1 VFEGFLKEEGLMA
14 DEILPDLS
22 IVLGFLRSG
31 QGVSKTELGRLS
43 GVPPKLIHEYERG
56 RKALNRKRLEHI
68 ISFLGLPPEA
78 VDETLARLEAN
89 RAATRPPNGG
99 VDRLSESQRRIE
111 AAAVRGGRMAA
122 DFVRS
127 FLTLL
132 TLEGEALTARQEAD
146 FLWSKLKRRKP
157 AERRVL
163 VEDSK
168 RFRTWALCEKL
179 AAESIEAAGNDPR
192 EALELAELSL
202 RIAERVPGEQAWRW
216 RLEGYAGVHLANARR
231 VCGDLRGADQDIA
244 RAKKLWEAGAS
255 GDPGLL
261 SEAVF
266 LGLEANLRRAQRRF
280 AEALERLTE
289 AMAADRGE
297 MRARLLYTRAR
308 IFEGLGDLEKSAEA
322 LREASTLITAHREP
336 RLALG
341 VHYHFLLNLCR
352 RGNAVEAASGLN
364 KVRELAEAQGKELD
378 LVNLVWLEGLVASGL
393 GQKEEA
399 RKRFEQVRREFA
411 TRRMAYDYALVSLE
425 LALVLQDEG
434 RTSEIYNLA
443 EEMFWIF
450 RDQGVHREALAAL
463 KLFCEAAKQEAATT
477 ELTRRVVRYL
487 YRAQHDPELR
497 FEETGTEAK

>member
-1 VFEGFLKEEGLMA
+1 MA

-43 GVPPKLIHEYERG
+43 GVPAKLIHEYERG
-56 RKALNRKRLEHI
+56 RKALNRKRLEHL

-89 RAATRPPNGG
+89 RAAAKPPNGG
-99 VDRLSESQRRIE
+99 GDRLSESHRRIE

-168 RFRTWALCEKL
+168 RFRTWALCEKV

-192 EALELAELSL
+192 EALELAELAL

-216 RLEGYAGVHLANARR
+216 RLEGYAGVHIANARR

-261 SEAVF
+261 NEARV
-266 LGLEANLRRAQRRF
+266 LWLEATLRRAQRRF
-280 AEALERLTE
+280 AEAIERLAE
-289 AMAADRGE
+289 AVAVDQGDIRG
-297 MRARLLYTRAR
+297 RLLLTKSQILY
-308 IFEGLGDLEKSAEA
+308 IQGDIESSTALLQEA
-322 LREASTLITAHREP
+322 TLFIDAQREP

-341 VHYHFLLNLCR
+341 VQFQFLANLCHER
-352 RGNAVEAASGLN
+352 RAAEAEPRLSE
-364 KVRELAEAQGKELD
+364 VRVLAERQGKEID
-378 LVNLVWLEGLVASGL
+378 LLRVVWLEGRIAAGL
-393 GQKEEA
+393 GRREEA
-399 RKRFEQVRREFA
+399 RKAFEQVRREFV
-411 TRRMAYDYALVSLE
+411 RRKLAFDYALVSLE
-425 LALVLQDEG
+425 LALVFLEQGHIREV
-434 RTSEIYNLA
+434 RALA

-450 RDQGVHREALAAL
+450 NEKGVHREAFAAL
-463 KLFCEAAKQEAATT
+463 QLFCEAAKREAATA
-477 ELTRRVVRYL
+477 ELTQRVVRYL

-497 FEETGTEAK
+497 FEEAGAEPR

>member
-1 VFEGFLKEEGLMA
+1 MA
-14 DEILPDLS
+14 DEVLPDLS

-56 RKALNRKRLEHI
+56 RKALNRKRLEKL

-89 RAATRPPNGG
+89 RAAARPPNGG
-99 VDRLSESQRRIE
+99 ADRLSESHRRIE

-168 RFRTWALCEKL
+168 RFRTWALCEKV

-192 EALELAELSL
+192 EALDLAELSL

-216 RLEGYAGVHLANARR
+216 RLQGYAGVHVANARR
-231 VCGDLRGADQDIA
+231 VCGDLRGADYEIA
-244 RAKKLWEAGAS
+244 RAKKLWEAGAP

-261 SEAVF
+261 NEVWLPWIEAT
-266 LGLEANLRRAQRRF
+266 LRHQQRQFAKAQ
-280 AEALERLTE
+280 EQIDKAL
-289 AMAADRGE
+289 ASDRGE
-297 MRARLLYTRAR
+297 LRGKLLLTKAQILHVQGDTETSTALLQEAVHFIDTNRDPR
-308 IFEGLGDLEKSAEA
+308 IALGLRFQLLANLCQENRVAEA
-322 LREASTLITAHREP
+322 AP
-336 RLALG
+336 RLA
-341 VHYHFLLNLCR
+341 
-352 RGNAVEAASGLN
+352 E
-364 KVRELAEAQGKELD
+364 VRALAERQGKELD
-378 LVNLVWLEGLVASGL
+378 LVRVVWLEGRIGAGL
-393 GQKEEA
+393 GRWEEA
-399 RKRFEQVRREFA
+399 RKAFEQVRRELA
-411 TRRMAYDYALVSLE
+411 VRKVAYDYALVSLE
-425 LALVLQDEG
+425 LALVLLEQG
-434 RTSEIYNLA
+434 RTAEVRTVA
-443 EEMFWIF
+443 EEMFWILQG
-450 RDQGVHREALAAL
+450 QGVHREALAAL
-463 KLFCEAAKQEAATT
+463 QIFCEAAKRDAVTA
-477 ELTRRVVRYL
+477 ELTRRVIRYL
-487 YRAQHDPELR
+487 YRAQQDPELR
-497 FEETGTEAK
+497 FEEQGADAR